1 MENLYK
7 NVKLIFKILTF
18 LKILYLSNRISEF
31 TNIFI
36 LNEFIFY
43 LI

>member
-18 LKILYLSNRISEF
+18 LKILYLSNKYQNLF

-36 LNEFIFY
+36 LND
-43 LI
+43 